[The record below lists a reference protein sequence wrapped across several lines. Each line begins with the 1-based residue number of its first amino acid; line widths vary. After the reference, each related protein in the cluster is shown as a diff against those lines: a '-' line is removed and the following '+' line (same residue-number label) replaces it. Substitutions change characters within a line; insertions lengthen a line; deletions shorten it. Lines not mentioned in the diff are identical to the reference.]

1 MAHSSP
7 LSRKHKDE
15 QRHSKRGV
23 SVTPYLRLGWFPV
36 FRISRF
42 TRRLDSLVG
51 SVFHRARSG
60 PHCRKSN
67 NFSICAIAVDMP
79 VANGLGAQ
87 AFWKTINQD
96 RNSRLA
102 SVDLRASESL
112 LRVLADATGT
122 SLKRIRAAMLLSK
135 TDSTQV
141 LRRQRHR
148 PDLRYCSVC
157 FSEDKEP
164 YFRRSWQSSC
174 VLLCDRHSAW
184 LSANCHSCAVTVRL
198 IMISIEQS
206 HLAIC
211 ANCGQFL
218 STRMDPRPESP
229 ERQQL
234 ITMQKRLVS
243 TFSKT
248 HSSLG

>member
-1 MAHSSP
+1 VPFRSAESELTFRFCGVWTGYLPPNVAGMLQGWCEMSWPGHPQIQDDELLSSWIV
-7 LSRKHKDE
+7 R
-15 QRHSKRGV
+15 
-23 SVTPYLRLGWFPV
+23 
-36 FRISRF
+36 
-42 TRRLDSLVG
+42 VG
-51 SVFHRARSG
+51 R
-60 PHCRKSN
+60 
-67 NFSICAIAVDMP
+67 
-79 VANGLGAQ
+79 ANGLGAQ
-87 AFWKTINQD
+87 AFWETINQD